1 MVRLLLESTNA
12 VVGRRA
18 CRGGGLKPRLPLRA
32 TEVEFAIVFEN
43 GVALLSVATAELT
56 PRR

>member
-1 MVRLLLESTNA
+1 MVRLLRESTNA

-18 CRGGGLKPRLPLRA
+18 CPGGFKLRLTLRA

-43 GVALLSVATAELT
+43 GDALLSVATAVLT